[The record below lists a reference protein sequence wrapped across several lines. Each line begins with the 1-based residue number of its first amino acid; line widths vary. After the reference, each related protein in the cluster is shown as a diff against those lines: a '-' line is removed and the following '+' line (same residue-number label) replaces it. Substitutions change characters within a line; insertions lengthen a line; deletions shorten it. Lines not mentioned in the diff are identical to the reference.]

1 MKEDIKKTVDTTDK
15 DTQEVDLETLND
27 VNGGAMNPTPKRH

>member
-1 MKEDIKKTVDTTDK
+1 MNEDIKKTIDTTND

-27 VNGGAMNPTPKRH
+27 VNGGAMNPTPRRH